1 MSKENKTL
9 HKQQKGNDFIA
20 DVSESKL
27 RGDNFRLDLSDFEKL
42 SREVGFYN
50 AKSNI
55 KEVDKFGDEFYDEEA
70 IAKYEELRYKQ
81 LSMFNEMLRF
91 YSR

>member
-1 MSKENKTL
+1 MTKDNKKNERAFAI
-9 HKQQKGNDFIA
+9 HS
-20 DVSESKL
+20 VSESKL

-55 KEVDKFGDEFYDEEA
+55 KEIDELGNEFYDEEA
-70 IAKYEELRYKQ
+70 IAKYEELRSEQ
-81 LSMFNEMLRF
+81 LSMFDEMLHF